1 MSFEASSANAT
12 KGCRSP
18 VERIKTLIRFLLMA
32 KSWKIKACLLKE
44 NAKAAKRLN
53 QAINCHIE

>member
-1 MSFEASSANAT
+1 MSIEASNANVT
-12 KGCRSP
+12 KGCRSL
-18 VERIKTLIRFLLMA
+18 VERIKNLIRFLLMA
-32 KSWKIKACLLKE
+32 KSWKIRTCLLKE